1 MGCEPKEG
9 CETQA
14 SGEARMSP
22 EFWAI
27 LGMGSLILYG
37 MSKIYDQLAETNNRL
52 QRFWEDIIGQRD

>member
-1 MGCEPKEG
+1 
-9 CETQA
+9 
-14 SGEARMSP
+14 MSP

-27 LGMGSLILYG
+27 LGVGALILYG